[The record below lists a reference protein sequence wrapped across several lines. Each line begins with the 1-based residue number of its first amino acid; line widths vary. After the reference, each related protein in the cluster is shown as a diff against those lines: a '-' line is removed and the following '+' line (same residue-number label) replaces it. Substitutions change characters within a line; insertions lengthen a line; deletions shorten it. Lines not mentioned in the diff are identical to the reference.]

1 MLISA
6 IGVGL
11 IGAVA
16 TLFIRRYAPEYAL
29 LTAVI
34 SGSVI
39 LILVVVSFSALIGD
53 IEDIFGAS
61 GLDNGILKT
70 VLKGLGICYIT
81 SFATDVCRDFGQ
93 ISLGA
98 KIELAGKVTIVLLTL
113 PLIKM
118 IIKTATELIG

>member
-1 MLISA
+1 M
-6 IGVGL
+6 

-29 LTAVI
+29 LTAVA
-34 SGSVI
+34 SGCVI
-39 LILVVVSFSALIGD
+39 LLLIIVSLSGLIGD
-53 IEDIFGAS
+53 IESIFSSA
-61 GLDNGILKT
+61 GLDNGIFKT
-70 VLKGLGICYIT
+70 VLKGLGVCYLT

-93 ISLGA
+93 TSLGA
-98 KIELAGKVTIVLLTL
+98 KVELAGKVTIVLLTL